1 MKVCVPL
8 EKGDE
13 IPWEDWYNHKVP
25 WGFKEID
32 EKDFRPPNNI
42 NNP

>member
-25 WGFKEID
+25 WGFKEVD
-32 EKDFRPPNNI
+32 VVPKPI
-42 NNP
+42 NKS

>member
-1 MKVCVPL
+1 MKICVPL

-13 IPWEDWYNHKVP
+13 IPWEDWYSKRIP
-25 WGFKEID
+25 WGFKE
-32 EKDFRPPNNI
+32 KDWRPKPI